1 MIIYNLFC
9 TSMAF
14 TQTNAQRELESRK
27 ILQEIQL
34 KKQLLLK
41 QGAVPNLNSIPAP
54 ILPLATTPPGTIPFG
69 GTPVNSLF
77 AETPNTSV
85 QRSALHGAHSQ
96 SFGFFITQDS
106 SFGNLI
112 LPVVPRVENK

>member
-1 MIIYNLFC
+1 
-9 TSMAF
+9 MAF

-41 QGAVPNLNSIPAP
+41 QGAVPSLNSTPAP
-54 ILPLATTPPGTIPFG
+54 ILPLATTPPGTISFAGIPG
-69 GTPVNSLF
+69 APVNSLF
-77 AETPNTSV
+77 AETPNTSA
-85 QRSALHGAHSQ
+85 QRTALHAAHSQ

-112 LPVVPRVENK
+112 LPVVPRIENK